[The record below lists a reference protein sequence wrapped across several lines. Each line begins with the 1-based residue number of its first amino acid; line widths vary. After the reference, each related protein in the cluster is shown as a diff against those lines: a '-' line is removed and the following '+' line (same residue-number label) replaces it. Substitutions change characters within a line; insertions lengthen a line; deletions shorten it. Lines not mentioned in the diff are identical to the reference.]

1 VNRSQSQAVASR
13 TVLVVAD
20 DLIWASRLTGAVER
34 AGASSHVVRTLEDLA
49 QRYENDSPSSV
60 IVDLSGRGYDGVAAV
75 HLAASKGAT
84 VLGVGQ
90 HEDAE
95 LRRRALAAGA
105 RRVLSYNKLFT
116 DGPRIVAALLAGRY

>member
-49 QRYENDSPSSV
+49 QRYETDSPSSV

-95 LRRRALAAGA
+95 LRRQALAAGA

>member
-1 VNRSQSQAVASR
+1 M
-13 TVLVVAD
+13 AD

-34 AGASSHVVRTLEDLA
+34 AGASSQVVRTLDELEA
-49 QRYENDSPSSV
+49 CCAGGAPRTV
-60 IVDLSGRGYDGVAAV
+60 IVDLAGRAFDGVAAV
-75 HLAASKGAT
+75 RVATAKGAT

-90 HEDAE
+90 HEDAD

-116 DGPRIVAALLAGRY
+116 DGPRVVAALLAGRY

>member
-1 VNRSQSQAVASR
+1 MNRSQSQAVASR

-34 AGASSHVVRTLEDLA
+34 AGASSQVVRTLDELEASCAGDA
-49 QRYENDSPSSV
+49 PRSV
-60 IVDLSGRGYDGVAAV
+60 IVDLAGRAFDGVAAV
-75 HLAASKGAT
+75 GVAATKGAT

-95 LRRRALAAGA
+95 LRRRALTAGA